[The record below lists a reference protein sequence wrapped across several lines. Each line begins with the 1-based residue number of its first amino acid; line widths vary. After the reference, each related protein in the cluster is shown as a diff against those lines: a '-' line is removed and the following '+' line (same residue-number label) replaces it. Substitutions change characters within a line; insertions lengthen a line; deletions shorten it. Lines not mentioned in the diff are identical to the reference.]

1 MRLCEVVPTRWPRPP
16 PPLAPQTCSRRTLA
30 SKVPSDKLTA
40 FPWVRNTFDG
50 GFHLAIFLKI
60 LLIEDTTTLRQNPG
74 YRVETANRFMS
85 LSSRPVTVPAVHR
98 YVDRFHRKCN
108 KNISNILK
116 RGDTRDGGGGGSV
129 GSSGSATP
137 RKKSS
142 ITSQDRQVGRFDFMH
157 PNKTHQSCND
167 CFKKTF

>member
-1 MRLCEVVPTRWPRPP
+1 MASTSATLG
-16 PPLAPQTCSRRTLA
+16 ASNMQQTNPGQQGSIRQADSLPMGE
-30 SKVPSDKLTA
+30 KY
-40 FPWVRNTFDG
+40 FDG
-50 GFHLAIFLKI
+50 GSHLAIFLKI
-60 LLIEDTTTLRQNPG
+60 LLIEDTTTFKNPG

-157 PNKTHQSCND
+157 PNQTHQSCNV